1 MSRKQYSD
9 LYRQIAG
16 QSRSDTEKQEAA
28 DLLSE
33 YGENWEQSDELSELM
48 LFSDCLPSKVMFGG
62 KSDRR

>member
-1 MSRKQYSD
+1 MKGKRYSD
-9 LYRQIAG
+9 LYRQITG
-16 QSRSDTEKQEAA
+16 QSRSQAEEQTAT
-28 DLLSE
+28 LRSE

>member
-1 MSRKQYSD
+1 MKGKRYSD
-9 LYRQIAG
+9 LYRQITG
-16 QSRSDTEKQEAA
+16 QGRSQAEEQTAT
-28 DLLSE
+28 LRSE